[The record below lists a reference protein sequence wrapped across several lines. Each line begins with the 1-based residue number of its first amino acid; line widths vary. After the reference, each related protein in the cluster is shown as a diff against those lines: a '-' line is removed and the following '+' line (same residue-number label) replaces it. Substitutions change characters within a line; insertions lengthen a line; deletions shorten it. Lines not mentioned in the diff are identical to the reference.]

1 MDKTITFD
9 DIRNNNEINT
19 YIESADE
26 YLKSIGYTEHSFK
39 HVLRCVAVVEY
50 ILKTLEYD
58 EHTITLA
65 KIAAYMHDI
74 GNVIN
79 RDDHAKSGAIMAFR
93 LLDKLGME
101 VKDIATIISAIGNH
115 DESSAYPVNV
125 ISSALIIADKTDV
138 RRARVRKDIAN
149 FGIHDRVNYAAESSR
164 VIIDKENKIL
174 TLKLDVDTT
183 ICSIMDYFEI
193 FLSRMMLCKK
203 ACEFFQLEFKLLIND
218 QSLL

>member
-1 MDKTITFD
+1 MNFN
-9 DIRNNNEINT
+9 DIRNNEEINT
-19 YIESADE
+19 YIKSADD
-26 YLKSIGYTEHSFK
+26 YLASIGYTEHSFN

-50 ILKTLEYD
+50 ILKTLDYD
-58 EHTITLA
+58 SHTIELA

-74 GNVIN
+74 GNIIN

-93 LLDKLGME
+93 ILDKLGMPSE
-101 VKDIATIISAIGNH
+101 DVAKIISAIGNH

-125 ISSALIIADKTDV
+125 VSSALILADKTDV
-138 RRARVRKDIAN
+138 RRTRVRKHYE
-149 FGIHDRVNYAAESSR
+149 GIHSRVNYAAESSR
-164 VIIDKENKIL
+164 VIIDKEQMTL
-174 TLKLDVDTT
+174 TLKLTIDTS

-203 ACEFFQLEFKLLIND
+203 ACEFFKLTFRLLINE